1 MMRLYKLKS
10 LQGDGILHVVDSIV
24 NERVFLSTREFMNDI
39 NEAHWN
45 CSGDCIN
52 DIPYR
57 NVAQEFRK
65 FADSIRFTCFVEAID
80 NHLMWAHYAGGFTG
94 VALEYEIDR
103 HTDRYWIDKIEYNGM
118 PDVNRDSM
126 ERVLKGELHITDTGV
141 LKRKDSFWV
150 YEDEWRLFSATPV
163 RYIHRVKPKA
173 LIFGAKLSEGSVQHE
188 TLAKVSAMSGVRI
201 GHLVP
206 EAGVKLS
213 VEYEEEKF

>member
-1 MMRLYKLKS
+1 MRLYKLKS

-39 NEAHWN
+39 NEALWN
-45 CSGDCIN
+45 CSG

-65 FADSIRFTCFVEAID
+65 LADSIRFTCFVEAID

-94 VALEYEIDR
+94 VALEYELYR

-126 ERVLKGELHITDTGV
+126 ERVLRGELHITATGV

-150 YEDEWRLFSATPV
+150 YEDEWRLFGATPA
-163 RYIHRVKPKA
+163 RYIHGVKPKA

-206 EAGVKLS
+206 GAGVKLS

>member
-24 NERVFLSTREFMNDI
+24 NERLFLSTREFMNDI

-57 NVAQEFRK
+57 KVAQEFRK
-65 FADSIRFTCFVEAID
+65 VADSIRFTCFVEAID

-103 HTDRYWIDKIEYNGM
+103 NIYRIEKIEYNGI

-126 ERVLKGELHITDTGV
+126 ERVLNGELHITDTGV

-150 YEDEWRLFSATPV
+150 YEDEWRLFGAAPA
-163 RYIHRVKPKA
+163 RYIQGVKPKA

-188 TLAKVSAMSGVRI
+188 ALAKVSAMSGVRI

-206 EAGVKLS
+206 GAGVKLS